1 MFTLVAASGVLLGD
15 RVLLGSHIAVLT
27 GVEPASSLPA
37 SDALLARGAAVT
49 LVVPLPQSGLA
60 SSSTTTADAAL
71 RLLLRISRGGMSRL
85 QTALDYANCD
95 PRSLVA
101 GNRPRLTY
109 KTVRADDVEDLALT
123 LLDSSALV
131 VVPDMPLGSSGAD
144 DEEQARRAMRRGLLT
159 ETVKAL
165 RRRGLSGPLARDPDR
180 VRWAWLDS

>member
-131 VVPDMPLGSSGAD
+131 VVPDTPLGSSGAKRACMNAMTTGVPYA
-144 DEEQARRAMRRGLLT
+144 ARYLRWKNAMQPSHWT
-159 ETVKAL
+159 AVTISNA
-165 RRRGLSGPLARDPDR
+165 
-180 VRWAWLDS
+180 

>member
-131 VVPDMPLGSSGAD
+131 VVPDTPLGSSGMAGSIAALAA
-144 DEEQARRAMRRGLLT
+144 ARSATMRPMVAG
-159 ETVKAL
+159 
-165 RRRGLSGPLARDPDR
+165 
-180 VRWAWLDS
+180 VRKSSL

>member
-109 KTVRADDVEDLALT
+109 KTVRADDVEDLALSRSV
-123 LLDSSALV
+123 SS
-131 VVPDMPLGSSGAD
+131 
-144 DEEQARRAMRRGLLT
+144 RT
-159 ETVKAL
+159 
-165 RRRGLSGPLARDPDR
+165 
-180 VRWAWLDS
+180 

>member
-1 MFTLVAASGVLLGD
+1 
-15 RVLLGSHIAVLT
+15 
-27 GVEPASSLPA
+27 
-37 SDALLARGAAVT
+37 
-49 LVVPLPQSGLA
+49 
-60 SSSTTTADAAL
+60 
-71 RLLLRISRGGMSRL
+71 MSRL

-131 VVPDMPLGSSGAD
+131 VVPDTPLGASGAD

-159 ETVKAL
+159 ETLRAL
-165 RRRGLSGPLARDPDR
+165 RRRGLSGPLARDADA

>member
-109 KTVRADDVEDLALT
+109 KTVRADDVEDLAL

-131 VVPDMPLGSSGAD
+131 VVPDTPLGASGAD
-144 DEEQARRAMRRGLLT
+144 DEELARRAMRRSLLT
-159 ETVKAL
+159 ETLRAL
-165 RRRGLSGPLARDPDR
+165 RRRGLSGPLARDADA

>member
-1 MFTLVAASGVLLGD
+1 MPIELAREVAGAVTPGENSGRRHLKDSRFSDCSLREPMFTLVAASGVLLGD

-60 SSSTTTADAAL
+60 SSSTTTTDAAL

-101 GNRPRLTY
+101 GNRPLMH
-109 KTVRADDVEDLALT
+109 DL
-123 LLDSSALV
+123 
-131 VVPDMPLGSSGAD
+131 
-144 DEEQARRAMRRGLLT
+144 
-159 ETVKAL
+159 VKAIFD
-165 RRRGLSGPLARDPDR
+165 SAGPPQEPTK
-180 VRWAWLDS
+180 